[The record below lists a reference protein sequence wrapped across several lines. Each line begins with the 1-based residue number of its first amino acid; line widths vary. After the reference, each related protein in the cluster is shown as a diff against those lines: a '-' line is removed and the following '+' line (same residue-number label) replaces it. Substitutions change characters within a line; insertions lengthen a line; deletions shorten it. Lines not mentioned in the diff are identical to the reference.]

1 MLMPLVVRLTD
12 SEIDVIDSSAPQASN
27 IFEDLRIVI
36 EEVCAIRLS
45 IYNQALLPDLHVEP
59 VYRNAKLSRELGRG

>member
-1 MLMPLVVRLTD
+1 MLMPPVVRLTD

-59 VYRNAKLSRELGRG
+59 VYWNAKLSRELGRG